1 MGTPTSIRILFA
13 MRMASM
19 ALIVGTAVG
28 GCGLLP
34 ARKPKP
40 EPVVARVLPPP
51 TPRTEGAI
59 YQAGQQIE
67 LFADLKAR
75 RVGDVLTIRLTEST
89 AASKSAVTKTTKTT
103 GVNNTGVTLFG
114 RSPTVGGVGIGTST
128 LNGADT
134 FDGEGSATQG
144 NTFTGSLTV
153 TVMDVQPNGNL
164 VVQGDKTLKLNQ
176 GDEFVHVSGVVRRA
190 DIATDNSVTSDRVA
204 DAHISYSALLLSAPL
219 AYGERIKDL
228 AQIQGV
234 RTNQLFGYG
243 LVVGLDSTGDQ
254 TSQAPFTVQSLN
266 NMLAQ
271 LGITVP
277 STVTPQLKNVAAVA
291 VHAVMPA
298 FVKPGQTIDITVNSI
313 ANAKSLRGGSLL
325 VTPLRGMDGQIYAI
339 AQGNLIVS
347 GFGVEGTDGSKL
359 TVNVPS
365 SGRIPNGATVERAV
379 NSQLSQGDSIIL
391 NLNDADFTTATRV
404 VASVNK
410 GVGEGVAS
418 IIDGGSVRVQA
429 PLDITQRVAFLST
442 VENLQVEPAAASAP
456 LNNNTP

>member
-1 MGTPTSIRILFA
+1 MRRQHPFTTLITALGVALATSLLATP
-13 MRMASM
+13 
-19 ALIVGTAVG
+19 
-28 GCGLLP
+28 
-34 ARKPKP
+34 
-40 EPVVARVLPPP
+40 PV
-51 TPRTEGAI
+51 
-59 YQAGQQIE
+59 
-67 LFADLKAR
+67 
-75 RVGDVLTIRLTEST
+75 
-89 AASKSAVTKTTKTT
+89 
-103 GVNNTGVTLFG
+103 
-114 RSPTVGGVGIGTST
+114 
-128 LNGADT
+128 
-134 FDGEGSATQG
+134 
-144 NTFTGSLTV
+144 
-153 TVMDVQPNGNL
+153 
-164 VVQGDKTLKLNQ
+164 
-176 GDEFVHVSGVVRRA
+176 RA
-190 DIATDNSVTSDRVA
+190 
-204 DAHISYSALLLSAPL
+204 
-219 AYGERIKDL
+219 ERIKDM

-234 RTNQLFGYG
+234 RTNQLIGYG

-325 VTPLRGMDGQIYAI
+325 VTPLRGLDGQIYAI

-379 NSQLSQGDSIIL
+379 NSQLAQGDSIIL

-410 GVGEGVAS
+410 GVGAGVAS
-418 IIDGGSVRVQA
+418 IIDGGSVRVSA
-429 PLDITQRVAFLST
+429 PADITQRVAFLST
-442 VENLQVEPAAASAP
+442 VENLEVEPASAAAKVIINSRTGTVVISSHVIVSPAAVSHGSLSVSIKEQQTVSQPGAFSRGTTTIVNNSTINVDQGSSRMFLFKPGVELDQIVRAVNEVGAAP
-456 LNNNTP
+456 GDLVAILEALKEAGALQAELIVI